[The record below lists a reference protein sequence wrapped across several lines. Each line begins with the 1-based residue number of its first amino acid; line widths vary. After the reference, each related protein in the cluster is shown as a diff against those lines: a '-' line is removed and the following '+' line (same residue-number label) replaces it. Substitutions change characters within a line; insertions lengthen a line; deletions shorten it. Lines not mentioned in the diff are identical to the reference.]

1 MKILEQYRNIRKIK
15 KTAKIALS
23 KLYNYDEKRY
33 KIYYIEKHGDN
44 LYDIFYKDKETKY
57 EIAFRLPLE
66 EWLKDNGFYIYYN
79 MQYFIQKAELYKKRC
94 ERGFYEK

>member
-1 MKILEQYRNIRKIK
+1 MKILEQYRNIRQLK

-23 KLYNYDEKRY
+23 KLYNYDKKRY
-33 KIYYIEKHGDN
+33 KIYYIEKCNDN
-44 LYDIFYKDKETKY
+44 LYGLFYKDKETKY
-57 EIAFRLPLE
+57 EIAFKLPLE
-66 EWLKDNGFYIYYN
+66 EWLKDNGFYIFYN